1 MFVSVVSSIRS
12 STLHRPDRTA
22 EDGPGEVGELVHD
35 AGVVTHSVKSEGKL
49 TGGFYAIISIEVITP
64 FSQDKPQ
71 EGVCPA
77 DLCSDLSDVAIA
89 SETGRV
95 RVFRWS
101 VVHVVLSR
109 NPGQEAGQ
117 LRVDGRVG
125 GELPQI

>member
-1 MFVSVVSSIRS
+1 MIVDVVSSVKS

-49 TGGFYAIISIEVITP
+49 TGGFYAIISVQVII
-64 FSQDKPQ
+64 

-101 VVHVVLSR
+101 EVHVVLSR
-109 NPGQEAGQ
+109 YPGQEAGQ
-117 LRVDGRVG
+117 LRVDGGVHRK
-125 GELPQI
+125 LAKQ

>member
-1 MFVSVVSSIRS
+1 MFVSVVSSIGS
-12 STLHRPDRTA
+12 STPHRPDRTA

-35 AGVVTHSVKSEGKL
+35 AGVVTHSVESEGKQ
-49 TGGFYAIISIEVITP
+49 TGGFYAFTSVPQII
-64 FSQDKPQ
+64 

-95 RVFRWS
+95 RLSRWS
-101 VVHVVLSR
+101 VGHVVLSG

-117 LRVDGRVG
+117 LRVDCRVDRLLG
-125 GELPQI
+125 

>member
-1 MFVSVVSSIRS
+1 MLVGVVSSIRS

-35 AGVVTHSVKSEGKL
+35 AGVVTHSVESEGKQ
-49 TGGFYAIISIEVITP
+49 TGGFYAIFPVPVII
-64 FSQDKPQ
+64 

-95 RVFRWS
+95 RVSRWS
-101 VVHVVLSR
+101 EVHVVLSR
-109 NPGQEAGQ
+109 YPGQEAGQ
-117 LRVDGRVG
+117 LRVDNRVV
-125 GELPQI
+125 GELGKQ

>member
-35 AGVVTHSVKSEGKL
+35 AGVVTHSVESEGKQ
-49 TGGFYAIISIEVITP
+49 TGGFYPIIPVPVIT
-64 FSQDKPQ
+64 

-77 DLCSDLSDVAIA
+77 DLCSDLSYVAIP

-95 RVFRWS
+95 SVFSWC
-101 VVHVVLSR
+101 VVQVVLSC
-109 NPGQEAGQ
+109 NPGQIARE
-117 LRVDGRVG
+117 LRVDGRV
-125 GELPQI
+125 L

>member
-1 MFVSVVSSIRS
+1 MIVSVVSSIRPG
-12 STLHRPDRTA
+12 TLHRPDRTP
-22 EDGPGEVGELVHD
+22 EDGPREVLQLVHD
-35 AGVVTHSVKSEGKL
+35 AGVVRHSVEREGKQ
-49 TGGFYAIISIEVITP
+49 TFSFYAILLVPVIIEWV
-64 FSQDKPQ
+64 
-71 EGVCPA
+71 GPA

-101 VVHVVLSR
+101 VGHVVLSR

-125 GELPQI
+125 GALQQR

>member
-1 MFVSVVSSIRS
+1 MFVSVVSSISS

-35 AGVVTHSVKSEGKL
+35 AGVVTHSVESEGKQ
-49 TGGFYAIISIEVITP
+49 TGGFYAIIAVGPTI
-64 FSQDKPQ
+64 

-95 RVFRWS
+95 RVSRWS
-101 VVHVVLSR
+101 VGHVVLSSY
-109 NPGQEAGQ
+109 PGQEAGQ
-117 LRVDGRVG
+117 LRVDGRVVG
-125 GELPQI
+125 VL

>member
-1 MFVSVVSSIRS
+1 MKVSVVSSVRS

-35 AGVVTHSVKSEGKL
+35 AGVVTHSVESEGKQ
-49 TGGFYAIISIEVITP
+49 TGGFYAISSVKIII
-64 FSQDKPQ
+64 

-95 RVFRWS
+95 RLSRWG
-101 VVHVVLSR
+101 VVHVVLSS
-109 NPGQEAGQ
+109 NPGKIARQ
-117 LRVDGRVG
+117 LRIHRRIC
-125 GELPQI
+125 GELVEI

>member
-1 MFVSVVSSIRS
+1 MFVSVVSSIS
-12 STLHRPDRTA
+12 SSSLHRPDRTA

-35 AGVVTHSVKSEGKL
+35 AGVVTHSVESEGKQ
-49 TGGFYAIISIEVITP
+49 TGGFYAITSVKLIV
-64 FSQDKPQ
+64 

-95 RVFRWS
+95 RVCRWS
-101 VVHVVLSR
+101 EVHVVLSR

-117 LRVDGRVG
+117 LCVDGRVDRG
-125 GELPQI
+125 VGQRSP

>member
-35 AGVVTHSVKSEGKL
+35 AGVVTHSVESEGKQ
-49 TGGFYAIISIEVITP
+49 TGGFYAILSVPVII
-64 FSQDKPQ
+64 

-95 RVFRWS
+95 RLSSWS
-101 VVHVVLSR
+101 VLHVVLSS
-109 NPGQEAGQ
+109 NPGQKAGQ

-125 GELPQI
+125 GGLPQI